1 MILFGLNI
9 KFQRELLGI
18 DITKEEFIKF
28 SLSLWDIKP
37 ETRKEIINA
46 FPVPSPEELAY
57 RIIKFYTYEG
67 DLVLD
72 PFIFVLKQGEK
83 AYILTIL
90 KELMILLLNR
100 Q

>member
-1 MILFGLNI
+1 M
-9 KFQRELLGI
+9 
-18 DITKEEFIKF
+18 
-28 SLSLWDIKP
+28 KP

-46 FPVPSPEELAY
+46 CPVPFPEELAY

-90 KELMILLLNR
+90 KELMILLLKG
-100 Q
+100 